1 MSQRAVDA
9 TTLKRM
15 LHDGGEIALLDVR
28 EEGVFAK
35 GHMFLAVPAPLSQL
49 EIRVPALVPRRSTR
63 VVVTDGGEGLS
74 ARAAAAL
81 ARHGYGDVAVLE
93 GGLQAWIDAGYEVY
107 TGVNVPSKAF
117 GEYVEHH
124 DETPRMEAAEVKARA
139 DRGDDMVILDSRPLA
154 EYRKVSIPGAID
166 CPTAELAYRIHDL
179 VKSDSTL
186 VVVNCGGRTRSII
199 GAQSL
204 RNAGIPNRVVALK
217 NGTMG
222 WHLAGF
228 PVDNGMDRTAPSPSE
243 AGLRKARESAE
254 RVAQRFGVRFLDAR
268 GLDAFLREAASRTVY
283 LLDVRSPEEYA
294 ARHLRGS
301 VSAPG
306 GQLVQTTDTYVGV
319 RNARLV
325 LVDDHGV
332 RATMTASW
340 LMQMGWDEVYVL
352 RDALKYGEWVSGPPQ
367 VEVLGLDAIHCGTMS
382 PEKLAALPEDHVS
395 VLDLDS
401 KPRYR
406 DGHIPGAW
414 HGIRANLER
423 NLARLPAGRGI
434 VVTSADGVVAKLASP
449 EIAATTG
456 GEVYVLEGGTQAWRA
471 AGHPME
477 KGETR
482 LTDDTDDVWVKAH
495 DRTENR
501 DQAMKD
507 YLSWEVDL
515 MTQIG
520 RDADAGF
527 RRYPV
532 VE

>member
-1 MSQRAVDA
+1 MIQGVVDA
-9 TTLKRM
+9 ATLKRM

-35 GHMFLAVPAPLSQL
+35 GHLFLAAPVPLSQL
-49 EIRVPALVPRRSTR
+49 EIRVPVLVPRRSTR
-63 VVVTDGGEGLS
+63 IVVMDGGEGL
-74 ARAAAAL
+74 AERAAAAL
-81 ARHGYGDVAVLE
+81 VRYGHGDVSVLE
-93 GGLQAWIDAGYEVY
+93 GGLEAWVDAGYEVY

-117 GEYVEHH
+117 GEYVELH
-124 DETPRMEAAEVKARA
+124 DETPRMEAADVKARV

-166 CPTAELAYRIHDL
+166 CPGAELAYRVHDL

-228 PVDNGMDRTAPSPSE
+228 PVDNGKDWVAPPPTE
-243 AGLRKARESAE
+243 AGLRKAREAAQ
-254 RVAQRFGVRFLDAR
+254 RVARRFGIRFVDAA
-268 GLDAFLREAASRTVY
+268 GLDAFRREDDARTVY

-294 ARHLRGS
+294 SRHLRGS

-306 GQLVQTTDTYVGV
+306 GQLVQTTDTYVAV

-352 RDALKYGEWVSGPPQ
+352 RDALQYGEWVTEPPAA
-367 VEVLGLDAIHCGTMS
+367 EVLGLDDIRCERIS
-382 PEKLAALPEDHVS
+382 PQALAALSIEGAS
-395 VLDLDS
+395 ILDLDS

-414 HGIRANLER
+414 HGIRANLAR
-423 NLARLPAGRGI
+423 NLARLPAGECI
-434 VVTSADGVVAKLASP
+434 VVTSADSVLATLAAP
-449 EIAATTG
+449 EIAAITG
-456 GEVYVLEGGTQAWRA
+456 GDVRVLEGGTQAWRA

-477 KGETR
+477 EGETR
-482 LTDDTDDVWVKAH
+482 LTDDTDDVWVKVH

-507 YLSWEVDL
+507 YLNWEVDL

-520 RDADAGF
+520 RDDDAGF
-527 RRYPV
+527 RRYPTA
-532 VE
+532 E